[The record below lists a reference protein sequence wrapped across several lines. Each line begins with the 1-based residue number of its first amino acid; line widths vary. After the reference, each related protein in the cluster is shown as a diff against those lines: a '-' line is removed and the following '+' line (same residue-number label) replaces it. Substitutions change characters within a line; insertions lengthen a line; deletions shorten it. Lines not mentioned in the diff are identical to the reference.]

1 MYLLWTFSLV
11 AGDRNSLAERTDAFV
26 RALALSA
33 SLSLMASN
41 CDIWDVFKA
50 QDRDLV
56 SVS

>member
-1 MYLLWTFSLV
+1 M